1 MYNFMINENAH
12 IRDNPKI
19 QYHLEMIKGEEEE
32 FIADRK
38 EMFEEM

>member
-19 QYHLEMIKGEEEE
+19 QYHLEKLKEEEEE
-32 FIADRK
+32 FIADIRDTYK
-38 EMFEEM
+38 